1 MTTTT
6 TAHRRNTQLSDTAC
20 RAAKPAD
27 KPYNLPDQ
35 RGLYLRVM
43 PTGGKLWR
51 WNYRYHDKQKTMTFG
66 IYPDV
71 PLALARERHDAARK
85 LLAAD
90 HDPMAE
96 RKATKAARAA
106 AAENSFERVARQWF
120 DHWKPS
126 KSPAHAG
133 YVIRRLEADAF
144 PLIGKLP
151 VSEIPASAFRD
162 VAKRIESR
170 GALDV
175 AKRVLETCGQV
186 MRYSVAHD
194 LAPRNTAAD
203 IKPADILPARSKT
216 NYARVDTKELPAL
229 LRAID
234 RYNGRI
240 RTRLAMQLMALTF
253 VRTGELIGARWDEFD
268 LDAAR
273 WTLPADRMKM
283 RTPHIVPLSRQ
294 ALAVLADVRQL
305 TGDSPLLFCNDR
317 DHRRPMSNNAILAA
331 LDAMGYKGR
340 MTGHGFRGVASTLL
354 HEQGWPHEHIE
365 LQLAHQP
372 RNAVSAAYN
381 HALYL
386 PQRAAMMDAWGDFLD
401 GQRADNVVQLARV
414 A

>member
-20 RAAKPAD
+20 RAAKPTD
-27 KPYNLPDQ
+27 KPYNLSDQ

-51 WNYRYHDKQKTMTFG
+51 WNFRFHGKQKTISFG
-66 IYPDV
+66 TYPDV

-90 HDPMAE
+90 QDPMAE
-96 RKATKAARAA
+96 RKAAHAARAA
-106 AAENSFERVARQWF
+106 AAENTFERVARQWF
-120 DHWKPS
+120 GRWKLSRTPR
-126 KSPAHAG
+126 HAE
-133 YVIRRLEADAF
+133 YVIRRLETDAF
-144 PLIGKLP
+144 PIIGNLP

-162 VAKRIESR
+162 LIQQIDRR
-170 GALDV
+170 GASDV
-175 AKRVLETCGQV
+175 AKRVLGTCGQV
-186 MRYSVAHD
+186 MRYAVAHD

-203 IKPADILPARSKT
+203 IKPADILAPRNKS
-216 NYARVDTKELPAL
+216 NHARVDAKELPDL

-234 RYNGRI
+234 RYNGRL

-253 VRTGELIGARWDEFD
+253 VRTGELIGARWEEFD

-273 WTLPADRMKM
+273 WVIPADRMKM
-283 RTPHIVPLSRQ
+283 RTPHVVPLSRQ
-294 ALAVLADVRQL
+294 ALAVLADVQQL
-305 TGDSPLLFCNDR
+305 TRDSPLLFSNDR

-331 LDAMGYKGR
+331 LNAMGYKGR

-365 LQLAHQP
+365 LQLAHQE
-372 RNAVSAAYN
+372 RDEVSAAYN

-386 PQRAAMMDAWGDFLD
+386 PQRATMMQAWADFLD
-401 GQRADNVVQLARV
+401 VQRADNVVQLAR
-414 A
+414 AA